1 MASATGMGTGSLSG
15 SMSGQMSGTMAG
27 KVAIVTG
34 GTSGMGKSAAELF
47 ARAGA
52 NVVLTGRREK
62 EGKAVADAINAL
74 GGKAKGFGEAMYVR
88 ADAAVEAD
96 SKRVVDETVTRFGRL
111 DYAFNNAGVEGALAT
126 PTTEQTETN
135 YRHVFD
141 INVLGVLMS
150 MKYQIPAM
158 LKTVG
163 GSGGGAIVNN
173 ASVAGSR
180 GMEGFGVYVASK
192 HAVLGL
198 TKSAALEYSRQGVR
212 INAVSPA
219 VIETEMADRF
229 LDALG
234 GEEAKKYMTSLHPI
248 GRVGQDHE
256 VAKAAVWLCSNE
268 ASFITGIDLK
278 VDGGFTAK

>member
-1 MASATGMGTGSLSG
+1 MASASGMGTGSLSG
-15 SMSGQMSGTMAG
+15 SMAG

-34 GTSGMGKSAAELF
+34 GTSGMGKSSAELF

-62 EGKAVADAINAL
+62 EGNAVADAINAL
-74 GGKAKGFGEAMYVR
+74 GGKANGFGEVMYVR
-88 ADAAVEAD
+88 ADAAIEAD
-96 SKRVVDETVTRFGRL
+96 SKRVVDETVKRFGRL

-135 YRHVFD
+135 FRHVFD

-150 MKYQIPAM
+150 MKYQIPAI
-158 LKTVG
+158 LKSVAGG
-163 GSGGGAIVNN
+163 GSGGGGAIVNN

-198 TKSAALEYSRQGVR
+198 TKSASLEYSKHGIR

-248 GRVGQDHE
+248 GRLGQDHE
-256 VAKAAVWLCSNE
+256 IARAAVWLCSNE
-268 ASFITGIDLK
+268 ASFITGTDLK
-278 VDGGFTAK
+278 VDGGFTSK